1 VIIDIFFYLKS
12 HQTHL
17 DKDGQKEALGGADIL
32 VAAPGGGRVGPDSLG
47 VTDTRFV
54 RQPFDD
60 FRHIFSDNLRCIG
73 VGHFVDILVF
83 VTFPVFEN
91 FEIVFYSSVQ
101 IRVRTWRTLSKNM
114 SNFDQNMSS
123 FDLITF

>member
-1 VIIDIFFYLKS
+1 MIIDIFFYLKS

-60 FRHIFSDNLRCIG
+60 FRHIFSDNLRSIS

-83 VTFPVFEN
+83 VTFPVF
-91 FEIVFYSSVQ
+91 F
-101 IRVRTWRTLSKNM
+101 
-114 SNFDQNMSS
+114 
-123 FDLITF
+123 